1 MRQTVLVLALWSV
14 LGLQVLW
21 FGLPRPSTQLKPVQ
35 LLPLL
40 HKNVSKPVGMIFFFH
55 NPKAGGT
62 WMRTVVQQYSFA
74 NVTTGTKTLSRDLGN
89 LLEAKF
95 HGQVILFHHHCEA
108 IYMKRALPMV
118 LEFKAKAQAAGFIF
132 DIITSIR
139 EPVEHFRSLYNYAV
153 DHFKPRDLRDFEYM
167 LANTNNLQLSYNF
180 LNQIGSVGDH

>member
-1 MRQTVLVLALWSV
+1 MHFGGNGHYETDCVGASSLECPGAASTVVWITQTIHTVNASAARL
-14 LGLQVLW
+14 
-21 FGLPRPSTQLKPVQ
+21 
-35 LLPLL
+35 
-40 HKNVSKPVGMIFFFH
+40 GMIFFFH

-139 EPVEHFRSLYNYAV
+139 EPDR
-153 DHFKPRDLRDFEYM
+153 
-167 LANTNNLQLSYNF
+167 
-180 LNQIGSVGDH
+180 